1 MCLLFSKIAGTRLR
15 KAGMI
20 LHSDKSKL
28 VALPLIAVLF
38 AGTALAQSGKTAPVV
53 RPLGD
58 APLAPAPAP
67 AGKVPLVTIAPVPL
81 VTAPRAAQTMVNLDF
96 RVPRGYHINSNTP
109 KSEFLIPTALK
120 MDLPTDIIL
129 GKIEYPA
136 GDDLAFPF
144 SPDEKLNV
152 YTGDFKIV
160 VAVHPLLSVTPG
172 KYVMHGVLRYQA
184 CDNSACYP
192 PKTVRVEFDVK
203 VVKEPATHHANP
215 AQSPHVHS

>member
-1 MCLLFSKIAGTRLR
+1 
-15 KAGMI
+15 MI
-20 LHSDKSKL
+20 LRSDKSRLAAL
-28 VALPLIAVLF
+28 VPLCALSF
-38 AGTALAQSGKTAPVV
+38 AILLAILLGSTALAQAGKTAPVV
-53 RPLGD
+53 TPLSD
-58 APLAPAPAP
+58 APSAPTPAP
-67 AGKVPLVTIAPVPL
+67 AGKVPAVVIAPVPL

-96 RVPRGYHINSNTP
+96 RVPHGYHINSNTP

-129 GKIEYPA
+129 GKINYPA

-152 YTGDFKIV
+152 YTGDFRSV